1 MTHTNEL
8 WHNRFGHLN
17 YKSLNY
23 LSKAGIV
30 RDVNV
35 SSDNRMQ
42 CRTCM
47 MCKIHVLPFPNE
59 SDHLSRNLLELV
71 HSDICGPFKTQS
83 VGGAKYFITF
93 IDDKSRRIFV
103 YFIRAKSEAFE
114 KFKQFKLQVENETGR
129 KIVTLRTDN
138 GREYVNKEF
147 ETFLQQQG
155 IQRQL
160 TVPYAP

>member
-23 LSKAGIV
+23 LSKTGIA
-30 RDVNV
+30 RGVNV
-35 SSDNRMQ
+35 SNDDRLQ

-47 MCKIHVLPFPNE
+47 MCKIHEGNGSPNE
-59 SDHLSRNLLELV
+59 NDHLARNLLELV

-83 VGGAKYFITF
+83 VGSAKYFITF

-103 YFIRAKSEAFE
+103 YFIR
-114 KFKQFKLQVENETGR
+114 
-129 KIVTLRTDN
+129 
-138 GREYVNKEF
+138 
-147 ETFLQQQG
+147 
-155 IQRQL
+155 
-160 TVPYAP
+160 